1 MWKKLSKPFWGVCAL
16 TGMFWLSAC
25 SEAVQVAPVELIPV
39 PEQIR
44 QGNDVF
50 VLKNKMVVGYAGE
63 ELAPAA
69 TYLAGML
76 SRATGYTIQ
85 TAAGEGDI
93 CLSLQPQLPSGGYQL
108 EATRKQVTFAGN
120 GYSGVIAGI
129 ETLRQLFPASIES
142 N

>member
-50 VLKNKMVVGYAGE
+50 VLN
-63 ELAPAA
+63 LNSA
-69 TYLAGML
+69 TLL
-76 SRATGYTIQ
+76 
-85 TAAGEGDI
+85 
-93 CLSLQPQLPSGGYQL
+93 
-108 EATRKQVTFAGN
+108 
-120 GYSGVIAGI
+120 
-129 ETLRQLFPASIES
+129 
-142 N
+142 